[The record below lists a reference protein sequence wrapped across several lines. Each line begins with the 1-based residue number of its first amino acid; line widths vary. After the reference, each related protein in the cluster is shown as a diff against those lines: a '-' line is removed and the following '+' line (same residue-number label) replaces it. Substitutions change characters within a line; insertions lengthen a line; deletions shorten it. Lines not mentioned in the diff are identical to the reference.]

1 MNCHATACWVE
12 ARWVGCSRGMLDHPV
27 LDDVV
32 AQHGTDELDAPRP
45 LESGEAWH
53 VARRKP
59 HADRLQ
65 YDELAIIP
73 LGEEALEKGS
83 ADEEEGHR
91 RVALHVRVPLQRRL
105 ERVEAAVLECQPL
118 RHLGLELGLEL
129 GLGLS
134 VGLGLGFR
142 VRVTVRVADPISTTV
157 D

>member
-1 MNCHATACWVE
+1 M
-12 ARWVGCSRGMLDHPV
+12 GCSRGMLDHPV

-105 ERVEAAVLECQPL
+105 ERVEAAVFARELL
-118 RHLGLELGLEL
+118 RTSSSLLTLSTAGLPDSSRPARCCTNVFILCASHWL
-129 GLGLS
+129 
-134 VGLGLGFR
+134 
-142 VRVTVRVADPISTTV
+142 
-157 D
+157 